1 MYPRHPRHRR
11 APALALLVGV
21 LCALLLVGCG
31 SGKDAPAP
39 EATASQE
46 AAPPSRSAGQPTPA
60 WAKGFATVPEAAL
73 PAEARQ
79 TLRLIDAGGPFP
91 YEKDGAYFGNYERIL
106 PRQKRGYYR
115 EYTVRTPRE
124 RDRGARRI
132 VAGRGGEFFYTDDHY
147 ETFKAVLR

>member
-1 MYPRHPRHRR
+1 MRHLHLVRV
-11 APALALLVGV
+11 LVGA
-21 LCALLLVGCG
+21 LCALLLVGC
-31 SGKDAPAP
+31 SGGRGGGPSADPS
-39 EATASQE
+39 AS
-46 AAPPSRSAGQPTPA
+46 AAASTSPPVSTPA
-60 WAKGFATVPEAAL
+60 WAKGFVTVTEASL

-91 YEKDGAYFGNYERIL
+91 YEKDGSTFGNYERVL

-132 VAGRGGEFFYTDDHY
+132 VTGRGGEFFYTDDHY
-147 ETFKAVLR
+147 DTFKAVLR

>member
-1 MYPRHPRHRR
+1 MYPRRR
-11 APALALLVGV
+11 PAALRLLVGA
-21 LCALLLVGCG
+21 LCALLLVGCSSDTG
-31 SGKDAPAP
+31 SGPDTAPRP
-39 EATASQE
+39 SATRSQQDG
-46 AAPPSRSAGQPTPA
+46 APA
-60 WAKGFATVPEAAL
+60 WAKGFVTVPEASL

-91 YEKDGAYFGNYERIL
+91 YDKDGAYFGNYERIL

-132 VAGRGGEFFYTDDHY
+132 VTGRGGEFFYTDDHY
-147 ETFKAVLR
+147 DTFKAVLR